1 VTFAVLALG
10 VAALPRAPR
19 PAGAVRRWHARRV
32 DRRRAQLARAR
43 LRLDPRLFE
52 AMGYAAPVIAM
63 GTGWFYSPVVGL
75 AGLACGLL
83 FPRLLLAVLTSR
95 RRARSER
102 EAPQLLQLLLANLGA
117 GSTYLEALQA
127 VRRSIADRG
136 LADDLTEVVRQF
148 LLDVPLES
156 ALRQVRPRIVGRNL
170 GLVWDNL
177 TICAAHNIPSERARD
192 LLMDLS
198 TTVRFNV
205 QLADEVRAQTSGQR
219 VQIWVL
225 ALLVPAIYVY
235 LRLASPYFL
244 SVLDDTW
251 TGRYVLLPAAAVLE
265 LLGIYLSFRLSRV
278 RV

>member
-1 VTFAVLALG
+1 
-10 VAALPRAPR
+10 
-19 PAGAVRRWHARRV
+19 
-32 DRRRAQLARAR
+32 
-43 LRLDPRLFE
+43 
-52 AMGYAAPVIAM
+52 
-63 GTGWFYSPVVGL
+63 
-75 AGLACGLL
+75 
-83 FPRLLLAVLTSR
+83 
-95 RRARSER
+95 
-102 EAPQLLQLLLANLGA
+102 
-117 GSTYLEALQA
+117 
-127 VRRSIADRG
+127 
-136 LADDLTEVVRQF
+136 
-148 LLDVPLES
+148 
-156 ALRQVRPRIVGRNL
+156 
-170 GLVWDNL
+170 
-177 TICAAHNIPSERARD
+177 
-192 LLMDLS
+192 MDLS